1 MPELCKCR
9 YQKHED
15 RRTEEN
21 RRMLGSTMRG
31 VMFGIKERR
40 RGNVEGRRQGDR

>member
-1 MPELCKCR
+1 
-9 YQKHED
+9 
-15 RRTEEN
+15 
-21 RRMLGSTMRG
+21 MLGSTMRG